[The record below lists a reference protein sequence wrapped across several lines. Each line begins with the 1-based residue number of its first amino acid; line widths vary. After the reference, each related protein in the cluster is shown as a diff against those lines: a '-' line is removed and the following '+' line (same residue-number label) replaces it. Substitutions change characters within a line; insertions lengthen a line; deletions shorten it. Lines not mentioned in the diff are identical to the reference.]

1 MRAPLS
7 LALLL
12 LSIVALVTGP
22 GLAAAAKPEVFVNH
36 IDETF
41 PDDPTTNLDDLCGI
55 PVTTHVDAVEVF
67 QVRVGEN
74 GFPRFKGTFNGT
86 ITWTNEAT
94 GFSIQQR
101 VANAFR
107 VISVTD
113 NGDGT
118 ITVESATTGLPE
130 KLIAS
135 DGTVLSVDVGRI
147 VFRDVFD
154 YNGTPLDANDDVFIS
169 GEIISIRGPHPNA
182 ESDFALFCEIV
193 TGQLT

>member
-12 LSIVALVTGP
+12 LSIVALVAGP

-67 QVRVGEN
+67 QVRVGED
-74 GFPRFKGTFNGT
+74 GFPRFKGTFNAT
-86 ITWTNEAT
+86 ITWINEAT
-94 GFSIQQR
+94 GFSIQNR

-118 ITVESATTGLPE
+118 VTVESATTGLPE

-135 DGTVLSVDVGRI
+135 DGTVLSWDVGRI
-147 VFRDVFD
+147 VFRDVLD
-154 YNGTPLDANDDVFIS
+154 YNDTPGDASDDIFIS
-169 GEIISIRGPHPNA
+169 GEIVSVSGPHPSA
-182 ESDFALFCEIV
+182 ESDFESFCEIV
-193 TGQLT
+193 VEQLT